1 MKANLS
7 VKDILARLEAQHAIH
22 QEREAFHAA
31 EEARHREQREIHAAE
46 RETLARS
53 LEAFRATAEAAA
65 ALAQKS
71 GVRMPADD
79 DDLDTGRRG
88 LLTRLVGRVVDEK
101 AEGERFGAL
110 ALAEEVN
117 RLFADRLSGPAD
129 VRQVSGVLR
138 RLAAAGRIREVRH
151 GRPRH
156 EALFERA

>member
-7 VKDILARLEAQHAIH
+7 VKDILARLEAQHALH

-31 EEARHREQREIHAAE
+31 EEARHREKRELHAAE

-53 LEAFRATAEAAA
+53 LEAFRATSEAAA

-71 GVRMPADD
+71 GVRLPADD
-79 DDLDTGRRG
+79 EDLDTGRRG

-101 AEGERFGAL
+101 ADDERFGAL
-110 ALAEEVN
+110 ALTEEVN
-117 RLFADRLSGPAD
+117 RLFSDRLGAAVD
-129 VRQVSGVLR
+129 VRRVAGVLR
-138 RLAAAGRIREVRH
+138 RLVAAGRVREVRH

-156 EALFERA
+156 EALFVRA